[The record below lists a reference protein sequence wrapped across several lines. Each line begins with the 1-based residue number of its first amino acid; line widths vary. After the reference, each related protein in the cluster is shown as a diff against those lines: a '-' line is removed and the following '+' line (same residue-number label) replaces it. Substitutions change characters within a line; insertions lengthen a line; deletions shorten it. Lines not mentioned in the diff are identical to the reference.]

1 LKEKTLLTTMD
12 GQGLGTF
19 IRTFILIEI
28 GLTYLFLFTSPNN
41 FDGVVVVCLEW
52 AVFISPSLNKMHSQ
66 KVCGKIKVLLK
77 TLLRK
82 MLGT

>member
-1 LKEKTLLTTMD
+1 MD